1 MRSRRSTSGCTGS
14 FIGTG
19 HRTTVAW
26 RARFR
31 LETSVDF
38 PTPSR
43 PSINTTGGLMSLT
56 TFPPCRRGTP
66 FLGSAAP
73 RRASCFHAGAGEDEH
88 RTALAGLASR
98 APSGDIVARC
108 ALRSACIVP
117 SSCCASLYQRT
128 GERALRHRRSCVASL
143 CFASSSPSGFTP
155 DGFPAPIPIPIASFE
170 GLLREP
176 LRDLVPCLQESHR

>member
-19 HRTTVAW
+19 HRTTVAC

-56 TFPPCRRGTP
+56 TYPPCRRGTP
-66 FLGSAAP
+66 FLGSVAP

-88 RTALAGLASR
+88 RTAVAGLASR
-98 APSGDIVARC
+98 APSGSIAARC
-108 ALRSACIVP
+108 SPRNACIVP
-117 SSCCASLYQRT
+117 NSGFASRFLQS
-128 GERALRHRRSCVASL
+128 GERDLRHRRSCVASP
-143 CFASSSPSGFTP
+143 CFASSSPSGLTP
-155 DGFPAPIPIPIASFE
+155 DGFPAPIPIPIASLE
-170 GLLREP
+170 GHLREP
-176 LRDLVPCLQESHR
+176 LRDLVPCL